1 MLDLDTMITQIDK
14 NDLCMRDYN
23 RCLDLL
29 DELGLLAMINEV
41 NTLSSPLIKYTMVH
55 EYHSM
60 HTESFTESFTVLR
73 VVLGVLKCG
82 YLLSK

>member
-1 MLDLDTMITQIDK
+1 MLDLDAMIVQMDK

-29 DELGLLAMINEV
+29 GELGLLAMINGV
-41 NTLSSPLIKYTMVH
+41 NTLSSPLVKYTMVH

-60 HTESFTESFTVLR
+60 HTESFTVLR
-73 VVLGVLKCG
+73 VALGVLKRG
-82 YLLSK
+82 YLPSK

>member
-1 MLDLDTMITQIDK
+1 MLDLDTMIVQMDK

-29 DELGLLAMINEV
+29 DELGLLEMINEV
-41 NTLSSPLIKYTMVH
+41 NTLEKPLVKYTMVH

-60 HTESFTESFTVLR
+60 SSESFTVLR
-73 VVLGVLKCG
+73 VALGVLKCG
-82 YLLSK
+82 YLHSK

>member
-1 MLDLDTMITQIDK
+1 MLDLDTMITQMDK

-29 DELGLLAMINEV
+29 DGLGLLAMINEV
-41 NTLSSPLIKYTMVH
+41 NSLSSPLIKYTLVH

-60 HTESFTESFTVLR
+60 HTESFTVLR
-73 VVLGVLKCG
+73 VALGVLKCG
-82 YLLSK
+82 YLPSK

>member
-1 MLDLDTMITQIDK
+1 MLDLDTMITQMDK

-29 DELGLLAMINEV
+29 DELDLLTMINEV
-41 NTLSSPLIKYTMVH
+41 NTLSSPLVKYTMVH

-60 HTESFTESFTVLR
+60 HTENFTVLR
-73 VVLGVLKCG
+73 VAFGALKIS
-82 YLLSK
+82 YLFSK